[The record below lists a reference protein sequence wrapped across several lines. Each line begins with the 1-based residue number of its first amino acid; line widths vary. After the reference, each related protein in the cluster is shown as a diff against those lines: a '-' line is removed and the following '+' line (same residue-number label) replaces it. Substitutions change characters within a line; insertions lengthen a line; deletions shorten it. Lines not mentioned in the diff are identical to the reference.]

1 MTEPRRKHVFIAERE
16 HGLPYSKGLTASSL
30 MATGLPPMRAYTVAN
45 KVEKELF
52 ELGQE
57 RISREKLRELTLR
70 VIRDE
75 EGDEYAEAF
84 IKWQSVGELD
94 VPLIVLLGGSTGV
107 GKSTIATQLAYRLGI
122 TRVVSTDAVR
132 EVLRSALTEEMFP
145 TLYSSSFESDKAVR
159 QPIPHS
165 GDKLIIGFREQ
176 AQAVAVGAQRL
187 IDRAITEGTDMI
199 LEGAHLVPGFL
210 ESIESDQAVIVPLL
224 ITIEDED
231 LHKSHFYRRGRDAS
245 ARPQDRYLQAFK
257 KIRKIQKYMT
267 NSALMRGVPVIQH
280 YDLDATL
287 SQVIDHVI
295 EKALESVQRGAHIQG
310 ADPDLLERAGEAVGK
325 SRSTN
330 GAKHPSADK
339 KKDKE
344 KEQGEDAIEVVP

>member
-1 MTEPRRKHVFIAERE
+1 MSEPRRKHVFIAERE

-30 MATGLPPMRAYTVAN
+30 MATGLPPMRAYAVAN
-45 KVEKELF
+45 KVEQELF
-52 ELGQE
+52 SLGRE
-57 RISREKLRELTLR
+57 RISREQLRELTLR
-70 VIRDE
+70 VLRDE
-75 EGDEYAEAF
+75 EGDELAEAF

-145 TLYSSSFESDKAVR
+145 TLYSSSFESDEAVR

-210 ESIESDQAVIVPLL
+210 QSVESDQAVIVPLL

-267 NSALMRGVPVIQH
+267 NSALMRGVPIIQH

-295 EKALESVQRGAHIQG
+295 EKALESAERGAQVQG
-310 ADPDLLERAGEAVGK
+310 ADPQLLERAGEAVGK
-325 SRSTN
+325 SRASN
-330 GAKHPSADK
+330 GIQDQHASADAPPEN
-339 KKDKE
+339 E
-344 KEQGEDAIEVVP
+344 KGEDAREVVS

>member
-1 MTEPRRKHVFIAERE
+1 MTEPRRKHVFISERE

-30 MATGLPPMRAYTVAN
+30 MATGLAPMRAYAVAN
-45 KVEKELF
+45 NVEKELF
-52 ELGQE
+52 ALGQE
-57 RISREKLRELTLR
+57 RVSREQLRELTVTVLR
-70 VIRDE
+70 RE
-75 EGDEYAEAF
+75 EGDEVAEAY
-84 IKWQSVGELD
+84 IKWQSVAELD
-94 VPLIVLLGGSTGV
+94 VPLIILIGGSTGV

-132 EVLRSALTEEMFP
+132 EVLRSAFTEEMFP

-176 AQAVAVGAQRL
+176 AAAVSVGAQRL

-210 ESIESDQAVIVPLL
+210 EKIESQDAVIVPLL
-224 ITIEDED
+224 VTIDDEN
-231 LHKSHFYRRGRDAS
+231 LHKSHFYSRGRDAS
-245 ARPQDRYLQAFK
+245 ARPQDRYIAAFK
-257 KIRKIQKYMT
+257 KIRRIQKYMT

-287 SQVIDHVI
+287 SQIIDHVI
-295 EKALESVQRGAHIQG
+295 EKALESAERGNQVQSAG
-310 ADPDLLERAGEAVGK
+310 DKELLERAGEAIGK
-325 SRSTN
+325 SKNAAAN
-330 GAKHPSADK
+330 GDRKQETAADK
-339 KKDKE
+339 EEGDV
-344 KEQGEDAIEVVP
+344 AREVVP